1 MPRVRNAFKIRS
13 ADAPIVET
21 SQFIQLYCPVLL
33 NQFNRDEL
41 VVPKLLVVRGS
52 PGSGKSSLLRLL
64 ETETLLT
71 LHQRRSQPAC
81 QPLVERLQELE
92 ILGEDGP
99 RIVGIYL
106 QCDSGLRDVAN
117 LGTEGEAPG
126 LFNSL
131 LDIRILSSFLR
142 ALTKLAKAQHQDSY
156 GDIVFDPLPADVAP
170 PRVFAERKTVAEL
183 SSLCSQ
189 IEGDFGA
196 LLNSFPEDPRPTT
209 IQPHL
214 SVQALSYL
222 ALQRVKVPFLQNI
235 LPVIMLDDVQ
245 ELYPE
250 QRKQLQKEFV
260 RRSAIPRWCAMRTQV
275 TPLESLLSLEGAEI
289 GRDYQ
294 ELDLDRCFR
303 EKPGVFTRF
312 AANVVDKRLAHTEA
326 LRPIDVESFKE
337 LLASP
342 ERSNNVCTGQ

>member
-1 MPRVRNAFKIRS
+1 VPRVRNAFKIRS

-92 ILGEDGP
+92 ILGEEGP

-142 ALTKLAKAQHQDSY
+142 ALTKLAKAQHEDSY

-170 PRVFAERKTVAEL
+170 SRVFAQRKTVAEL
-183 SSLCSQ
+183 SSLCY
-189 IEGDFGA
+189 
-196 LLNSFPEDPRPTT
+196 R
-209 IQPHL
+209 
-214 SVQALSYL
+214 
-222 ALQRVKVPFLQNI
+222 
-235 LPVIMLDDVQ
+235 
-245 ELYPE
+245 
-250 QRKQLQKEFV
+250 
-260 RRSAIPRWCAMRTQV
+260 
-275 TPLESLLSLEGAEI
+275 
-289 GRDYQ
+289 
-294 ELDLDRCFR
+294 
-303 EKPGVFTRF
+303 
-312 AANVVDKRLAHTEA
+312 
-326 LRPIDVESFKE
+326 
-337 LLASP
+337 
-342 ERSNNVCTGQ
+342 